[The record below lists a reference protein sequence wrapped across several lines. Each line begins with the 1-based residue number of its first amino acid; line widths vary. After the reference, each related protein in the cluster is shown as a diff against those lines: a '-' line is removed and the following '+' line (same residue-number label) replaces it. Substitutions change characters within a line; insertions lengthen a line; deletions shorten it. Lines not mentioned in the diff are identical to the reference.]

1 MEIDCYILN
10 NTLKEEVNSMFRGLF
25 QPMHLVI
32 IIGIALIIF
41 GPSRL
46 PELGK
51 GIGKGIRDFKK
62 ALSNDEKDAA
72 IEVKKD
78 TSQETSEKEV

>member
-1 MEIDCYILN
+1 
-10 NTLKEEVNSMFRGLF
+10 MFRGLF

-62 ALSNDEKDAA
+62 ALSIDEKDAA

-78 TSQETSEKEV
+78 TSQETSGKEA